1 MKYQPLFIEYD
12 FTVAKIK
19 WHNPVL
25 LKENWIEFTSNEK
38 YNHKL
43 IYFYKII
50 GKRKEKGKEN
60 EIIRLLYIGYTGRDV
75 HKRLNEKDHLEKQE
89 RIKLENAGY
98 RLYVC
103 AGELESVNPQNRIT
117 IKDLETLLIYSH
129 KNTQFDKLINVS
141 NAISH
146 NINRSIL
153 IENSGYLRDGMYK
166 KVAYGLFNYE

>member
-1 MKYQPLFIEYD
+1 MKYQPLFIEHD

-19 WHNPVL
+19 WHNPIL
-25 LKENWIEFTSNEK
+25 LKENWTEFSHNEK
-38 YNHKL
+38 YNHES

-50 GKRKEKGKEN
+50 GKRKEKDKET
-60 EIIRLLYIGYTGRDV
+60 EKIRLLYIGYTGRDV
-75 HKRLNEKDHLEKQE
+75 HKRLNDKDHLEKQV
-89 RIKLENAGY
+89 RLKLENAGY

-103 AGELESVNPQNRIT
+103 AGELIDMIPKNRVN
-117 IKDLETLLIYSH
+117 IKDLETILIYSH
-129 KNTQFDKLINVS
+129 KNEQFNKLVNVS

-153 IENSGYLRDGMYK
+153 IENCGYLREGMYK